1 MRRTLI
7 YQLGLT
13 FFGLTPEYRLSV
25 FNQIHE
31 IVFNG
36 NGGYDW
42 NTIYNMPIW
51 LRNFT
56 YNKLREHY
64 ENKNPQT
71 DVVQESIKNLKS
83 EKSNTLIT
91 PPSYITKASKK

>member
-1 MRRTLI
+1 
-7 YQLGLT
+7 
-13 FFGLTPEYRLSV
+13 
-25 FNQIHE
+25 
-31 IVFNG
+31 
-36 NGGYDW
+36 
-42 NTIYNMPIW
+42 MPIW

>member
-1 MRRTLI
+1 MI
-7 YQLGLT
+7 YLLGLT
-13 FFGLTPEYRLSV
+13 FFGLTRNYRLSV

-31 IVFNG
+31 IVFHG

-42 NTIYNMPIW
+42 FTVYNMPIW

-56 YNKLREHY
+56 FNKISEHY
-64 ENKNPQT
+64 SNQNSQK
-71 DVVQESIKNLKS
+71 DVVEESIKNLKS
-83 EKSNTLIT
+83 EKNNNLVT